1 MLFDGKN
8 LTELVANQSIKVGFD
23 SIEVDLWRRRARY
36 KRSISYPL
44 CRSEIFSLKRTRR
57 VVGSSEGSGLRDC
70 AVHGHIPKVHTLDI
84 DSRLM
89 NTVLVSLLLLSRSSL
104 TLIK

>member
-1 MLFDGKN
+1 M
-8 LTELVANQSIKVGFD
+8 
-23 SIEVDLWRRRARY
+23 
-36 KRSISYPL
+36 
-44 CRSEIFSLKRTRR
+44 
-57 VVGSSEGSGLRDC
+57 GSSEGSGLRDC

-89 NTVLVSLLLLSRSSL
+89 NTVLGSLRLLSSSSSL